1 MNATP
6 RPDEP
11 DLHLSFFLRGARLDF
26 VACRTAALRFIAEW
40 HARQQETITVL
51 PGSTLDLT
59 RLPCERLYLEP

>member
-11 DLHLSFFLRGARLDF
+11 DLHLSFLHGARLDF

-40 HARQQETITVL
+40 NVRQQETITVF
-51 PGSTLDLT
+51 PGSPLGLT